1 MNKEDLIET
10 VYDTSIVDVFTHPT
24 FDPEKISG
32 CTSAQRTDLSRIR
45 DSLLLVR
52 TIWGEFVAS
61 LNEEEEEFYYGD
73 CD

>member
-32 CTSAQRTDLSRIR
+32 CSSAQKADLSLIR
-45 DSLLLVR
+45 DSLLFVQVL
-52 TIWGEFVAS
+52 WAEFVAS
-61 LNEEEEEFYYGD
+61 LDFEEELYYGD

>member
-1 MNKEDLIET
+1 MNKEDLIDV

-32 CTSAQRTDLSRIR
+32 CSSAQKDDLSLIR

-61 LNEEEEEFYYGD
+61 LDFEEEFYYGD

>member
-32 CTSAQRTDLSRIR
+32 CSSAQKDDLSLIQ

-61 LNEEEEEFYYGD
+61 LDFEEELYYGD

>member
-32 CTSAQRTDLSRIR
+32 CTSAQRTDLSLIR
-45 DSLLLVR
+45 DSLLFVQVL
-52 TIWGEFVAS
+52 WAEFVAS
-61 LNEEEEEFYYGD
+61 LDEEEGLYYGD

>member
-1 MNKEDLIET
+1 MNKEGLIET

-32 CTSAQRTDLSRIR
+32 CSSAQRTDLSLIR

-52 TIWGEFVAS
+52 SLWGEFVAS
-61 LNEEEEEFYYGD
+61 LDFEEEVYYGD

>member
-32 CTSAQRTDLSRIR
+32 CSSAQKDDLSLIR

-61 LNEEEEEFYYGD
+61 LDFEEEFYYGD

>member
-32 CTSAQRTDLSRIR
+32 CTSAQRTDLSLIR

-61 LNEEEEEFYYGD
+61 LDFEEELYYGD

>member
-32 CTSAQRTDLSRIR
+32 CTSAQRTDLSLIR
-45 DSLLLVR
+45 DSLLFVNTLW
-52 TIWGEFVAS
+52 TEFVAS
-61 LNEEEEEFYYGD
+61 LDEEEELYYGD

>member
-1 MNKEDLIET
+1 MNKEDLIDV

-32 CTSAQRTDLSRIR
+32 CSSAQKDDLSLIR

-52 TIWGEFVAS
+52 AIWGEFVAS
-61 LNEEEEEFYYGD
+61 LDFEEEFYYGD

>member
-1 MNKEDLIET
+1 MNKEDLIEA
-10 VYDTSIVDVFTHPT
+10 VYDTSIEDVFTHPT

-32 CTSAQRTDLSRIR
+32 CSSAQRADLSLIR

-52 TIWGEFVAS
+52 TIWGEFVTS
-61 LNEEEEEFYYGD
+61 LDFEEEFYYGD